1 MVRGSVDGASVASVQ
16 VGEDGGRVLVVDDQ
30 KVFRDV
36 MRAVVEATPGL
47 RLVGE
52 AGCGEEALRAVDV
65 LNPELVIVDV
75 RMPGMDGLTLTRF
88 LLERAPR
95 PMVLLVSAQPPP
107 TQLPAGPDGKPVAFA
122 AKERLCSTI
131 LLELWSSR
139 TEASAPS

>member
-1 MVRGSVDGASVASVQ
+1 MFGGVNGAPVPHAQ
-16 VGEDGGRVLVVDDQ
+16 AAEDGGRVLVVDDQ

-65 LNPELVIVDV
+65 LAPELVIVDV
-75 RMPGMDGLTLTRF
+75 RMPGMDGLALTRI
-88 LLERAPR
+88 LLERTPQ
-95 PMVLLVSAQPPP
+95 PLVLLVSAQPPP
-107 TQLPAGPDGKPVAFA
+107 PQLPAGADGEPVAFA

-131 LLELWSSR
+131 LLELWGR
-139 TEASAPS
+139 RAQAPAPS